1 LHFTIIYNILYNN
14 IYNTIYIRYNT
25 EQYNRNMNNLN
36 RILIKLIGIE
46 IGDSL
51 IENEDFGVI

>member
-1 LHFTIIYNILYNN
+1 
-14 IYNTIYIRYNT
+14 
-25 EQYNRNMNNLN
+25 MNNLN

>member
-1 LHFTIIYNILYNN
+1 
-14 IYNTIYIRYNT
+14 
-25 EQYNRNMNNLN
+25 MNDLN